1 MDNSW
6 IRSDIF
12 TIRSSREERQFN
24 KELDRALK
32 ASVAALPGVADGLED
47 TCRQHVTE
55 TTSAHKQHAEANINR
70 GSTSVMSE
78 HVRTSSINSK
88 EACAE
93 RSSKGPQQG
102 SSKGPQQGSSKG
114 PQQGTTGSSSSG
126 DQSSNGDSDP
136 GEPLQEDQENSVKPK
151 RDMLSGGGS
160 ITKLVS
166 SKTSEGK
173 EGVASGEEG
182 VTTPSVCAKV
192 ATPKLHTASSSS
204 TSAKPAGKHF
214 IGRHGS
220 HHHLALGGKKAH
232 VSAEQ
237 LKLKSPA
244 GFSHSVRVG
253 LSRNIP
259 IKPLHPKLKTVS
271 Q

>member
-1 MDNSW
+1 MDNGW

-78 HVRTSSINSK
+78 HVRASSINSK

-102 SSKGPQQGSSKG
+102 
-114 PQQGTTGSSSSG
+114 TTGSSSSG
-126 DQSSNGDSDP
+126 DQSSDGDSDP
-136 GEPLQEDQENSVKPK
+136 GESLQEEQENSVKPT
-151 RDMLSGGGS
+151 RDNMLSGGGS

-166 SKTSEGK
+166 SKTSEGE
-173 EGVASGEEG
+173 EGVASGEAG

-220 HHHLALGGKKAH
+220 HQHLALGGKRAH